1 MTRRALRRA
10 AAAGLA
16 ALLWAA
22 AALAQ
27 PAPLPSF
34 AELEA
39 AGARIGEIRVLPR
52 NIFDTENP
60 KENVALF
67 RWANRV
73 HAVTR
78 PEVVRQAL
86 LFQPGEPV
94 SARLIEE
101 TERALRA
108 LRYFY
113 DVQIRPVAVR
123 DGVVDI
129 EVVTRDTWSLDPGIS
144 FGRKGGANDSSVRL
158 REYNLLGTGWS
169 VGVARSSNVDRT
181 ATEFGLAGE
190 RVLGTPVSIDLAY
203 ASADDGRARR
213 ATLERP
219 FDELDARRA
228 FGLRVADDDRVDA
241 VYRAGQVDS
250 RFRHRAQRAEVYAGW
265 SPGLAGGWV
274 RRHTVGLQWVDDRY
288 ATEPGLAAPPQLPPD
303 QRLVLPYVRYEL
315 LEDRYARE
323 INRNLVGR
331 PEYFALG
338 LNLRAQL
345 GLAASALGS
354 SRSALRYAA
363 SASRGFEPG
372 GDDTLMTVARLEGEV
387 SDGLPRRQRLGLSAQ
402 YYQPQG
408 SHRLF
413 YAAVSTDRLT
423 RPDPTAALLL
433 GGDNGLRGYPLRYQ
447 SGSRRVLL
455 TAEQRF
461 YTDLYVWQLF
471 RVGGA
476 VFADAG
482 RAWGGPSAAGGS
494 GARWLAD
501 VGAGLRIVSVRTAF
515 GNVLHIDVAT
525 PINAPAGV
533 SKVQL
538 LIETRTSF

>member
-1 MTRRALRRA
+1 MTRHALRRA
-10 AAAGLA
+10 AAVGLT
-16 ALLWAA
+16 ALLWSAA
-22 AALAQ
+22 VLAQ

-34 AELEA
+34 TELEA
-39 AGARIGEIRVLPR
+39 AGARIGEIRVQPR

-60 KENVALF
+60 KEDVALF
-67 RWANRV
+67 RWANRLHV
-73 HAVTR
+73 VTR
-78 PEVVRQAL
+78 PEVVRAAL
-86 LFQPGEPV
+86 LFQAGEPV

-101 TERALRA
+101 TERLLRA
-108 LRYFY
+108 SGTLY
-113 DVQIRPVAVR
+113 DVQIRPVAVQ
-123 DGVVDI
+123 DGIVDI
-129 EVVTRDTWSLDPGIS
+129 EVVTRDSWSFEPGIS
-144 FGRKGGANDSSVRL
+144 IGRKGGRTDGSVRL

-181 ATEFGLAGE
+181 ATEFGLAGA
-190 RVLGTPVSIDLAY
+190 RVFGTPASIDLAY

-265 SPGLAGGWV
+265 SPGLAGSWV

-288 ATEPGLAAPPQLPPD
+288 AKEPGLAAPPQLPPD
-303 QRLVLPYVRYEL
+303 QRLVLPYVSYQL
-315 LEDRYARE
+315 LEDRYERE
-323 INRNLVGR
+323 LNRNLVGR
-331 PEYFALG
+331 PEFFALG

-345 GLAASALGS
+345 GFAAPALGS

-363 SASRGFEPG
+363 SASRGFLPG
-372 GDDTLMTVARLEGEV
+372 GGRTLMAAARLEGEV
-387 SDGLPRRQRLGLSAQ
+387 SDGLPRRQHLGLSAQ

-408 SHRLF
+408 PHRLF
-413 YAAVSTDRLT
+413 YAAVSADQLT
-423 RPDPTAALLL
+423 RPDPTVALLL

-482 RAWGGPSAAGGS
+482 RAWGGPSAAAGV

-501 VGAGLRIVSVRTAF
+501 VGAGLRIVSVRSAF

-538 LIETRTSF
+538 LVETKTSF